1 MNLVNRLCA
10 EIPVCSYDSPRPEYI
25 KVWRVIF
32 LEKKKKK
39 EEDISYLV
47 SFCLKGY
54 PFPFVFCDVLHHGFC
69 GMGPG
74 ALGAFYKHRLLL
86 LITLQ
91 LTEAY
96 PFSIYFLQEKVNA
109 LTDKIKPHSIHALLH
124 GRKQAYLLW
133 ICLNGSLSW
142 TPGNQKS
149 LRWEASSLSCQ
160 VKNYGHKKNV
170 LEGD

>member
-1 MNLVNRLCA
+1 M
-10 EIPVCSYDSPRPEYI
+10 
-25 KVWRVIF
+25 
-32 LEKKKKK
+32 
-39 EEDISYLV
+39 

-160 VKNYGHKKNV
+160 VKNYGRKKNV
-170 LEGD
+170 LEGDLSWLMVERTPLMFYDKSYCQKCASLLSSTIPNMMVWS